1 LKATVVATELG
12 PVSVLVERGKAVRIL
27 LGVYIQPAEFIDP
40 FKKQLDEYF
49 NGSRKILDFPV
60 RIEGSRFQKR
70 VWEIV
75 RRIPYGAV
83 ITYGEIAKVLNTSPR
98 AVGIALSKNLL
109 PIYIP
114 CHRVIAKDGLGGF
127 SEGLAWKKF
136 LLKVEGVVL

>member
-1 LKATVVATELG
+1 
-12 PVSVLVERGKAVRIL
+12 VSVLVERGKAVRIL

>member
-1 LKATVVATELG
+1 VATELG

-98 AVGIALSKNLL
+98 AVGMALSKNLL

-136 LLKVEGVVL
+136 LLKVEGAVL

>member
-1 LKATVVATELG
+1 VATELG

>member
-1 LKATVVATELG
+1 MATELG

-98 AVGIALSKNLL
+98 AVGMALSKNLF

>member
-1 LKATVVATELG
+1 VATELG

-98 AVGIALSKNLL
+98 AVGMALSKNLL

>member
-1 LKATVVATELG
+1 MATELG

-98 AVGIALSKNLL
+98 AVGMALSKNLL

-136 LLKVEGVVL
+136 LLKVEGAVL

>member
-1 LKATVVATELG
+1 MATELG

-60 RIEGSRFQKR
+60 RIEDSRFQKR

-98 AVGIALSKNLL
+98 AVGMALSKNLL

-136 LLKVEGVVL
+136 LLKVEGAVL

>member
-1 LKATVVATELG
+1 
-12 PVSVLVERGKAVRIL
+12 VSVLVERGKAVRIL

-136 LLKVEGVVL
+136 LLKVEGAVL

>member
-1 LKATVVATELG
+1 VATELG

-98 AVGIALSKNLL
+98 AVGMALSKNLF

>member
-1 LKATVVATELG
+1 MATELG

>member
-1 LKATVVATELG
+1 M
-12 PVSVLVERGKAVRIL
+12 
-27 LGVYIQPAEFIDP
+27 QPAEFIDP

-136 LLKVEGVVL
+136 LLKVEGAVL

>member
-1 LKATVVATELG
+1 VATELG
-12 PVSVLVERGKAVRIL
+12 PVSVLLERGKAVRIL

-98 AVGIALSKNLL
+98 AVGMALSKNLL

>member
-1 LKATVVATELG
+1 MATELG

-136 LLKVEGVVL
+136 LLKVEGAVL

>member
-1 LKATVVATELG
+1 MATELG

-98 AVGIALSKNLL
+98 AVGMALSKNLL

>member
-1 LKATVVATELG
+1 MATELG

-60 RIEGSRFQKR
+60 RIEGSRFQKK

-98 AVGIALSKNLL
+98 AVGMALSKNLL